1 MLSFTGLFILTYHS
15 LPPVLVG
22 DIFFI
27 PNLSMLFLVKF
38 VPLTDVMY
46 GVGGGNDGFVL
57 ASADVDAVTFVT
69 LFRVSE
75 LVLEVRVEL
84 SLLTLSHVLL

>member
-1 MLSFTGLFILTYHS
+1 
-15 LPPVLVG
+15 
-22 DIFFI
+22 
-27 PNLSMLFLVKF
+27 MLFLVKF
-38 VPLTDVMY
+38 VPLTEVMY

-75 LVLEVRVEL
+75 LVLKSESNYRY
-84 SLLTLSHVLL
+84 

>member
-1 MLSFTGLFILTYHS
+1 
-15 LPPVLVG
+15 LVG

-38 VPLTDVMY
+38 VPLRDVMY

-57 ASADVDAVTFVT
+57 AFADVDAVTFVT
-69 LFRVSE
+69 LLRVSE

-84 SLLTLSHVLL
+84 LLLTLSHVLL